1 MLSLRPLPAL
11 QDNYIWTL
19 VDEDSRHALFV
30 DPGDAGP
37 VLDAVAG
44 GLVPVGILI
53 THHHPDHIGGVPRLL
68 QAFDIPCHAPVD
80 ARIGFRTTP
89 VGDGD
94 HVDVPALGLRFEVLA
109 VPGHTRSHVAY
120 AGGGMLFCGD
130 TLFSLGC
137 GRLFEGS
144 PAQMLASLDRLAAL
158 PADTLVCCGHEYT
171 VANGR
176 FAQAAEPENAARDA
190 HLAQV
195 EDMRRA
201 GQPSLPTRLGLE
213 RDCNPFLRI
222 DSASLRGSLRRRG
235 EDAVARVERFANLRQ
250 WKDAFTA

>member
-19 VDEDSRHALFV
+19 VDEDTRHALFV

-44 GLVPVGILI
+44 GLIPVGILL

-68 QAFDIPCHAPVD
+68 SMFDIPCHAPADV
-80 ARIGFRTTP
+80 RIAFPTIT

-94 HVDVPALGLRFEVLA
+94 HVEVPALGIRFEVLA
-109 VPGHTRSHVAY
+109 VPGHTRSQVAY

-130 TLFSLGC
+130 SLFSLGC
-137 GRLFEGS
+137 GRLFEGT
-144 PAQMLASLDRLAAL
+144 PAEMLASLDRLAAL

-171 VANGR
+171 LANGR
-176 FAQAAEPENAARDA
+176 FARVAEPDNAARDR
-190 HLAQV
+190 HLAEV
-195 EDMRRA
+195 EALRRA
-201 GQPSLPTRLGLE
+201 GRPSLPSRIGLE
-213 RDCNPFLRI
+213 RDCNPFLRV
-222 DSASLRGSLRRRG
+222 DSPSLRESLRLRG
-235 EDAVARVERFANLRQ
+235 EDAAARVDRFASLRL
-250 WKDAFTA
+250 WKDGFAA